1 MSRVILKKISIIQ
14 IDCDAVVNP
23 ANTSLKAGGGVCGL
37 MFEAAGY
44 EELTKA
50 CKRIGGVR
58 TGEAAIT
65 PAFNMKQKY
74 IIHAVGPIWTG
85 GENGEAYQLRS
96 AYRSA
101 LELAAQ
107 NGCKSIG
114 FPLISAGIYGYPI
127 EGAWKAA
134 LEEVYEFLK
143 ETRGTEINMD
153 IYFTSLDDETL
164 WIGKTELDRQQAL
177 FDAWC
182 SKADM
187 TPDSYDDGEED
198 LSGIFENRIDPELQ
212 NMDLEGMAKEPEIRA
227 ADEFVFFW
235 NDDEENGFLSQWYH
249 AQMSVDG
256 VPYTSCEQYMMAKKA
271 LAMEDVEYYILIMHE
286 SDPAKIKKLGRE
298 IRNFDTEKWSRIV
311 PKIIYEGNLA
321 KFSQNADLRNKLFET
336 GHATLAEASP
346 VDTKYG
352 IGLAADDPEA
362 RIPSKWKGNNLMGET
377 LMRVRETL
385 RRSED
390 ES

>member
-14 IDCDAVVNP
+14 IDCDCVVNP

-50 CKRIGGVR
+50 CKRIGSVK
-58 TGEAAIT
+58 TGSAAIT

-101 LELAAQ
+101 LELAAE
-107 NGCKSIG
+107 NGCRSIG

-143 ETRGTEINMD
+143 ETRDTGLDMD
-153 IYFTSLDDETL
+153 IFFTSLDDETL
-164 WIGKTELDRQQAL
+164 WIGKNELDKQQAL

-182 SKADM
+182 EQADM
-187 TPDSYDDGEED
+187 SPSLYSDEDDVT
-198 LSGIFENRIDPELQ
+198 GIFENRIDPELLKAFDEEQ
-212 NMDLEGMAKEPEIRA
+212 ETMPYLEDAS
-227 ADEFVFFW
+227 DFVFFW
-235 NDDEENGFLSQWYH
+235 NDNEENGFLSQWYH

-256 VPYTSCEQYMMAKKA
+256 VTYTSCEQYMMAKKA

-286 SDPAKIKKLGRE
+286 KDPSKIKQLGRE
-298 IRNFDTEKWSRIV
+298 VRNFDTEKWSRIV

-321 KFSQNADLRNKLFET
+321 KFSQNLDLRNKLFET
-336 GHATLAEASP
+336 GQALLAEASP

-352 IGLAADDPEA
+352 IGLAADDPDA
-362 RIPSKWKGNNLMGET
+362 KDPSKWKGSNLMGET
-377 LMRVRETL
+377 LMRVREAL
-385 RRSED
+385 MRSED
-390 ES
+390 E

>member
-50 CKRIGGVR
+50 CKRIGGVK
-58 TGEAAIT
+58 TGGAAIT

-101 LELAAQ
+101 LELAAE
-107 NGCKSIG
+107 NGCRSIG

-143 ETRGTEINMD
+143 ETRDTEVNMD

-164 WIGKTELDRQQAL
+164 WIGKNELDRQQAL
-177 FDAWC
+177 FEAWC
-182 SKADM
+182 EQADM
-187 TPDSYDDGEED
+187 APALYSDEDDVAGLFETRIDPGLIREMGQEPLTED
-198 LSGIFENRIDPELQ
+198 LSDKGED
-212 NMDLEGMAKEPEIRA
+212 
-227 ADEFVFFW
+227 FVFFW

-256 VPYTSCEQYMMAKKA
+256 VTYTSCEQYMMAKKA

-298 IRNFDTEKWSRIV
+298 IRNFDSEKWSRIV

-321 KFSQNADLRNKLFET
+321 KFSQNIELKNQLFET

-362 RIPSKWKGNNLMGET
+362 KDPSKWKGDNLMGET

-390 ES
+390 E